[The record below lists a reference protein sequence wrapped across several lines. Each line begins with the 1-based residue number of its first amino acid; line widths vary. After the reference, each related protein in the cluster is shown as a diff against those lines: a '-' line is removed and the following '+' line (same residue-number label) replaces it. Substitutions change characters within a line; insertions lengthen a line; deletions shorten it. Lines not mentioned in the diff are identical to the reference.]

1 MGKFSKVD
9 IRGMKTLYQKM
20 ARLEKQNYDAFCR
33 SAVKELAAR
42 LLAKVIPRTPV
53 GEYKNGEFFESKA
66 GTEVNF
72 TTKSGKQVK
81 FTTKKDFKME
91 NSAYGKNGGT
101 LRRGWTAKTEKE
113 AEGGNGNGTSVSQFL
128 KEVQILKNG
137 CEYEITIENPVHYA
151 PYVEFGHRVMHTNSK
166 TGEKKQVGFVKGK
179 FMLKIS
185 EDELRAQAPAILEKK
200 LTKFLQEVF
209 SGDGK

>member
-42 LLAKVIPRTPV
+42 LLSKVIPRTPV
-53 GEYKNGEFFESKA
+53 GKHKYKVTSVQNEDGSTA
-66 GTEVNF
+66 RY
-72 TTKSGKQVK
+72 KSGKRKGRIKQKREVIRV
-81 FTTKKDFKME
+81 
-91 NSAYGKNGGT
+91 GGT
-101 LRRGWTAKTEKE
+101 LRRGWTSKTEKE

>member
-42 LLAKVIPRTPV
+42 LLSKVIPRTPV
-53 GEYKNGEFFESKA
+53 GKHKYKVTSVQNEDGSTA
-66 GTEVNF
+66 RY
-72 TTKSGKQVK
+72 KSGKRKGRIKQKREVIRV
-81 FTTKKDFKME
+81 
-91 NSAYGKNGGT
+91 GGT
-101 LRRGWTAKTEKE
+101 LRRGWTSKTEKE

-151 PYVEFGHRVMHTNSK
+151 PYVEFGHKQTPGRYVPALGK
-166 TGEKKQVGFVKGK
+166 RLKKSFVPGQH
-179 FMLKIS
+179 MLKIS

-200 LTKFLQEVF
+200 LTKFLREVF